1 MKNII
6 FAGLACLAFS
16 TTMSAQQLDDSMSDE
31 RKEILMQETLKSDM
45 ILLSEYV
52 DFDGTQ
58 EENLKSFLQLRME
71 LLNDST
77 ISKEEKAALKKGLG
91 KKFLSLLN
99 EGQIE
104 KLKTNK
110 ELFEKFT
117 K

>member
-6 FAGLACLAFS
+6 LAGIACLTFS
-16 TTMSAQQLDDSMSDE
+16 TISQAQQLDDSMSSE
-31 RKEILMQETLKSDM
+31 RKEILMKDMLKADM
-45 ILLSEYV
+45 SQLAEYV
-52 DFDGTQ
+52 DFEGIQ
-58 EENLKSFLQLRME
+58 EENIKNFLQLRME
-71 LLNDST
+71 LLNDSSL
-77 ISKEEKAALKKGLG
+77 SKDEKATLKKGLG
-91 KKFLSLLN
+91 KKFLGLLN